1 MNYKNSIITENASEL
16 NYGCSWD
23 EVKADIYPML
33 LPYKSC
39 ENYLSKIVYR
49 PFLDLVVC
57 YCIRI
62 PDRGKGVLIT
72 ADMLDGWEITE
83 EELKVQA
90 EENLKMDGYETLR
103 MSEMIGEDIPC
114 EGIPDMTVLTNKYK
128 EYGAAG
134 ILYSALLRDYS
145 ELAGH
150 NLILLPSSI
159 HEWILLPDDGRFSV
173 EEMRQLVNE
182 VNREVL
188 SAKDYLS
195 DRVYYFDRKKNEVR
209 IAA

>member
-16 NYGCSWD
+16 NYSCSWD
-23 EVKADIYPML
+23 EMKADIYPML

-49 PFLDLVVC
+49 PFLDLIVC

-72 ADMLDGWEITE
+72 ADMLDEWKITE
-83 EELKVQA
+83 EELKEQA
-90 EENLKMDGYETLR
+90 EENLKLDGYETLLV
-103 MSEMIGEDIPC
+103 SKLIGDFFSC
-114 EGIPDMTVLTNKYK
+114 EGMPDMTVLTNRDK

-134 ILYSALLRDYS
+134 ILYSALLRDYA
-145 ELAGH
+145 ELVQH

-159 HEWILLPDDGRFSV
+159 HEWILLPDDGQFSV
-173 EEMRQLVNE
+173 AEMKQLVNE

-195 DRVYYFDRKKNEVR
+195 DRVYYYDRKKNEVR